1 MMPFRDRGVQLQRI
15 QGVPIMSANRLAALA
30 HYVIWR
36 CDPAE
41 LGAVKL
47 NKILW
52 FADLEHYRRTGRTIT
67 GATAYTKL
75 QNGPVAKGILQAL
88 DGLEVENKIARST
101 ENYYGRPKTMFLAR
115 CRPDLSPFAA
125 DEIAIVDMI
134 ADVIF
139 QKHTAASIPEIS
151 QDPLWSE
158 VEIGCDIPIGAA
170 AVIPGDATLED
181 IQWAE
186 KVFQGAENA
195 FAK

>member
-1 MMPFRDRGVQLQRI
+1 
-15 QGVPIMSANRLAALA
+15 MSANRLAALA
-30 HYVIWR
+30 HYVIWK

-41 LGAVKL
+41 LGAAKL

-52 FADLEHYRRTGRTIT
+52 FADLEYYRRTGHTIT

-75 QNGPVAKGILQAL
+75 QQGPVAKGILEAL
-88 DGLEVENKIARST
+88 DGLEAEEKIARAT

-115 CRPDLSPFAA
+115 RRPDLSPFAA
-125 DEIAIVDMI
+125 DEIAIVDMM
-134 ADVIF
+134 ADVIC
-139 QKHTAASIPEIS
+139 QKQTQASIAEIS
-151 QDPLWSE
+151 HDALWSQ
-158 VEIGCDIPIGAA
+158 VEIGRDIPIGAA
-170 AVIPGDATLED
+170 AVTPGDATVED